1 MNDRIEL
8 LRLAIAA
15 IGGLAVGIERE
26 WSARQERDHTRFG
39 GVRTFLLLGLVGGL
53 AGLLYDQRRD
63 LALLVFAGGLT
74 MVAIAYLVSA
84 WRGTIDATTEVAGVV
99 VLSAGALAGVGALEI
114 ASAVFAGTALV
125 LVEKSRMHRAVE
137 RIQSA
142 ELEAAARFAVLA
154 LVVLPLLPAGPFG
167 PPPGLEPRKLW
178 ALVLVFAG
186 LSFVGYVA
194 LRIAGPRRGLGLAG
208 LLGGMVS
215 STAVTLNFAR
225 DARRDPALAAPLALG
240 VLAASSILPLRVLVL
255 SAVIHAPVA
264 LALALAVV
272 PAIAVGGAVVVWM
285 LLRERKAEERDAE
298 TPRPP
303 GNPLRLG
310 AAMQMTAVFAI
321 VLYLLALVQERFGE
335 AGVLGGSAL
344 LGLTDL
350 DALTYSAGRLASAG
364 GAPEASARALI
375 VGMLANTLFKA
386 AIAATVGPARFR
398 RVVLGGFA
406 IYLVAIAAGW
416 LLV

>member
-303 GNPLRLG
+303 ATR
-310 AAMQMTAVFAI
+310 
-321 VLYLLALVQERFGE
+321 
-335 AGVLGGSAL
+335 SAW
-344 LGLTDL
+344 
-350 DALTYSAGRLASAG
+350 
-364 GAPEASARALI
+364 
-375 VGMLANTLFKA
+375 
-386 AIAATVGPARFR
+386 GPPCR
-398 RVVLGGFA
+398 
-406 IYLVAIAAGW
+406 
-416 LLV
+416 